1 MNFDELFTKW
11 KSEYSFNAFIRD
23 GIVDPAHYDRP
34 HILFILR
41 DMNCRHERDLCA
53 DLRRDGSGWRTW
65 NNIGRWTKA
74 LLDGD
79 GEYPWDMSS
88 PSRAAQLR
96 RVAVMNLKKEGGGS
110 RASGSQL
117 LDAVQMQHGREYPWD
132 MSSPSRAAQLRR
144 VAVMNL
150 KKEGGGSRAS
160 GSQLLDAV
168 QMQHGKILEE
178 ICLCDPGMIICCG
191 LASSGIKG
199 NAALLKDH
207 VLPVSTEWAS
217 FQSRTFDGMIICC
230 GLASSGIKG
239 NAALLKDHVLPVSTE
254 WASFQSRTFDRDWQ
268 YYFTEINKKQIPVIS
283 FCHPQVTNLNGSRGH
298 EKLFIPLFQ
307 DMLYIKELF
316 LKNTVGS
323 E

>member
-11 KSEYSFNAFIRD
+11 KSEYSCNAFIRD

-96 RVAVMNLKKEGGGS
+96 RV
-110 RASGSQL
+110 
-117 LDAVQMQHGREYPWD
+117 
-132 MSSPSRAAQLRR
+132 
-144 VAVMNL
+144 
-150 KKEGGGSRAS
+150 
-160 GSQLLDAV
+160 
-168 QMQHGKILEE
+168 GKILEE
-178 ICLCDPGMIICCG
+178 ICLCDP
-191 LASSGIKG
+191 
-199 NAALLKDH
+199 
-207 VLPVSTEWAS
+207 
-217 FQSRTFDGMIICC
+217 GMIICC

-316 LKNTVGS
+316 LKNTAGS

>member
-117 LDAVQMQHGREYPWD
+117 LDAVQMQHG
-132 MSSPSRAAQLRR
+132 
-144 VAVMNL
+144 
-150 KKEGGGSRAS
+150 
-160 GSQLLDAV
+160 
-168 QMQHGKILEE
+168 KILEE
-178 ICLCDPGMIICCG
+178 ICLCDPC
-191 LASSGIKG
+191 
-199 NAALLKDH
+199 
-207 VLPVSTEWAS
+207 
-217 FQSRTFDGMIICC
+217 MIICC

-283 FCHPQVTNLNGSRGH
+283 FCHPQVTNLNCSRGH
-298 EKLFIPLFQ
+298 ENLFIPLFQ

-316 LKNTVGS
+316 LKNTAGS

>member
-117 LDAVQMQHGREYPWD
+117 LDAVQMQHG
-132 MSSPSRAAQLRR
+132 
-144 VAVMNL
+144 
-150 KKEGGGSRAS
+150 
-160 GSQLLDAV
+160 
-168 QMQHGKILEE
+168 KILEE
-178 ICLCDPGMIICCG
+178 ICLCDPGMIIC
-191 LASSGIKG
+191 
-199 NAALLKDH
+199 
-207 VLPVSTEWAS
+207 
-217 FQSRTFDGMIICC
+217 
-230 GLASSGIKG
+230 
-239 NAALLKDHVLPVSTE
+239 
-254 WASFQSRTFDRDWQ
+254 
-268 YYFTEINKKQIPVIS
+268 
-283 FCHPQVTNLNGSRGH
+283 
-298 EKLFIPLFQ
+298 
-307 DMLYIKELF
+307 
-316 LKNTVGS
+316 
-323 E
+323 